1 MFPSLSIFKGMQN
14 SLMDTFSSDDSI
26 LLSELYSTLFN
37 ITEAVLQG
45 KTNNLL
51 SLKFTCWRN

>member
-37 ITEAVLQG
+37 ITGSAGFSV
-45 KTNNLL
+45 N
-51 SLKFTCWRN
+51 